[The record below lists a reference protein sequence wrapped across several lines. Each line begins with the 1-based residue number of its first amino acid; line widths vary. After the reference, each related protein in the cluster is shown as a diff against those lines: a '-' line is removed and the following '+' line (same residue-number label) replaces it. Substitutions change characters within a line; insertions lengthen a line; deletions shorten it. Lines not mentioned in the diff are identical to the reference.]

1 MRSLRPIAL
10 AGLAALTFAACAG
23 GGEPTWTYAP
33 APSPTPVVVPS
44 VAPCASAAPG
54 ASAAP
59 SADASAPAGQAL
71 IEISAQNIKFDK
83 ATMQAP
89 AGQAFQIKFVNNDA
103 GIPHN
108 VAIKDANGNIVFDG
122 EVFNGVDTKVYDV
135 PALGAGE
142 YQFYC
147 KIHPNMVGTLSVG

>member
-1 MRSLRPIAL
+1 MRSLRLIAL
-10 AGLAALTFAACAG
+10 ASLTALTLSACAG

-44 VAPCASAAPG
+44 SAPAASAEPSAGAPSPG
-54 ASAAP
+54 ASAP
-59 SADASAPAGQAL
+59 VGQAVL
-71 IEISAQNIKFDK
+71 EISAQNIKFDK

-89 AGQAFQIKFVNNDA
+89 ADQAFQIKFVNNDA
-103 GIPHN
+103 GVPHN
-108 VAIKDANGNIVFDG
+108 VAIKDANGNIIFDG

>member
-1 MRSLRPIAL
+1 MRSLRLTALALPIAL
-10 AGLAALTFAACAG
+10 LVAACAG
-23 GGEPTWTYAP
+23 GGEPSWTYAP

-44 VAPCASAAPG
+44 TAPAASAEPSSG
-54 ASAAP
+54 AP
-59 SADASAPAGQAL
+59 SADASAPAGQAVL
-71 IEISAQNIKFDK
+71 EISAQNIKFDK
-83 ATMQAP
+83 ATMLAP
-89 AGQAFQIKFVNNDA
+89 ADQAFQIKFVNNDA

-108 VAIKDANGNIVFDG
+108 VAIKDANGTIVFDG

-147 KIHPNMVGTLSVG
+147 KIHTNMVGTLSVG